1 MSMNEQEPAGGSP
14 HPAHPSVM
22 QVPADSQAPRLSEL
36 ERKTRVLIGGFLA
49 GLGLSLAAV
58 FVMRVVQE
66 ASPNAA
72 GISIAGNVIAVIFVA
87 GPVFGLGL
95 SLALVAL
102 IPSASTAG
110 SSSDANPAPPDAAAH
125 QVPDSG

>member
-1 MSMNEQEPAGGSP
+1 
-14 HPAHPSVM
+14 M